1 MIKQQEQLREHD
13 DREFQRLLTKECDLS
28 QSRDDALLEIGYG
41 PGYWLCE
48 MARAYPL
55 AQ

>member
-28 QSRDDALLEIGYG
+28 QAHDALLEIGYG

>member
-1 MIKQQEQLREHD
+1 VIERQEQFHEHD
-13 DREFQRLLTKECDLS
+13 DLEFQRLLTKECDLS
-28 QSRDDALLEIGYG
+28 QAHDALLAIGYG